1 MDVYDTDDY
10 KITVLVIATNSYT
23 QFLPN
28 LFHSIDTHLATNY
41 KIQILLF
48 TDENGFKFQIDKSER
63 VNVEKIK
70 ISSYGWPEATLLR
83 YKIFSENWHLV
94 QGKYVMYLDA
104 DTEVVNDVSL
114 EEIVDALGSK
124 SVGLISHPGYFN
136 RGLFINFLNKLSFKI
151 GWEARKRSTAYVRF
165 IERKRYICGGVWF
178 GKTEMISKLVNQ
190 LVVNVDLD
198 LSRGVIAKFHDE
210 SHLNYWLVKNTDAC
224 QVLDPRWAFEPTY
237 SNLNGL
243 VPFIKVLNKP
253 AQFNL
258 AKQN

>member
-1 MDVYDTDDY
+1 MDINDTEDC

-28 LFHSIDTHLATNY
+28 LFNSIETHLAPSC

-48 TDENGFKFQIDKSER
+48 TDENGFEIQFEKSGRLNIEKVQI
-63 VNVEKIK
+63 N
-70 ISSYGWPEATLLR
+70 SYGWPEATLLR

-104 DTEVVNDVSL
+104 DTEVVSDVPVK
-114 EEIVDALGSK
+114 EIIGALGNK
-124 SVGLISHPGYFN
+124 GVGLISHPGYFN
-136 RGLFINFLNKLSFKI
+136 RSLLVNFLNRLSFKI

-165 IERKRYICGGVWF
+165 SERKRYVCGGVWF

-190 LVVNVDLD
+190 LAVNVDLD

-210 SHLNYWLVKNTDAC
+210 SHLNYWLVNNVDIC
-224 QVLDPRWAFEPTY
+224 QVLDPRWAFESTY

-243 VPFIKVLNKP
+243 VPLIEVLNKP
-253 AQFNL
+253 MQFNL
-258 AKQN
+258 AKHN